1 VNHMFVAEPLLA
13 GRPLSPTMQLI
24 STTLCWVMSVGAPLF
39 MRAQFDVWLP
49 SSVCVWTLL
58 WLGMAHLLRRSPR
71 FSGLVSGFPIWSWMQ
86 SILAGGVILPS
97 LLLAA
102 WSSKNGA
109 GQDELEGFLLSTWR
123 EAPYQIYLEQV
134 HAVLLGYFL
143 KDFWLFYSEGLE
155 SGYAL
160 HHILSVAGCSM
171 CLCMPGSAG
180 LTSLQAVQVEFVG
193 VDVLLS
199 IATFTP
205 HEGPVCVHHVRFQ
218 CLRWL
223 PHRCCL
229 STTNPLGIPC
239 HVHDPRRFDCYIAL
253 RGCRCQREQGL
264 GPPPA
269 SREKGIA

>member
-180 LTSLQAVQVEFVG
+180 LTSLQAVQVEFASALMSCSRLRPSLPTRVLYACTMSASNAFVG
-193 VDVLLS
+193 FLTVVVCRLPIPWGYRATYTILAVLIVILRCAGVVVNVS
-199 IATFTP
+199 KDWGRLP
-205 HEGPVCVHHVRFQ
+205 LPVKK
-218 CLRWL
+218 
-223 PHRCCL
+223 
-229 STTNPLGIPC
+229 
-239 HVHDPRRFDCYIAL
+239 A
-253 RGCRCQREQGL
+253 
-264 GPPPA
+264 
-269 SREKGIA
+269 